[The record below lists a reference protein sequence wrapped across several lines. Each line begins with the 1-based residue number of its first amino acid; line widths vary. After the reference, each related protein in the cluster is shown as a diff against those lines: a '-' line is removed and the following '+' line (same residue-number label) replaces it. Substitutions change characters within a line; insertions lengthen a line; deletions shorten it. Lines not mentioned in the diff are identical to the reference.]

1 MFIDTCVNKP
11 ISFISGDFPDIAK
24 MQEMLS
30 KQDANKFHSLKPKL
44 LEVVNEM
51 LSNDISQLMAMI
63 PHDSSPPSREP
74 VTGGVFANVE
84 DDNATPFGYKS
95 GEGCNAG

>member
-1 MFIDTCVNKP
+1 MK
-11 ISFISGDFPDIAK
+11 
-24 MQEMLS
+24 EMLT
-30 KQDANKFHSLKPKL
+30 KQDVSKFHSLKPKL

-63 PHDSSPPSREP
+63 PHDSSPTTDQE
-74 VTGGVFANVE
+74 VTGGAFANVE
-84 DDNATPFGYKS
+84 NDNATPFGFKS

>member
-1 MFIDTCVNKP
+1 
-11 ISFISGDFPDIAK
+11 

-30 KQDANKFHSLKPKL
+30 KQDVSKFHSLKPKL

-63 PHDSSPPSREP
+63 PHDSSPPTQES
-74 VTGGVFANVE
+74 VTGGAFANVE
-84 DDNATPFGYKS
+84 DDNATPFGFKS